1 MLGTTPESPDD
12 IPRRKTRYDKA
23 PRLDIESAAERRGVR
38 HSRFPQVSGAYGS
51 NRRPGSRRLDPAVY
65 RRRRIGVAVTAV
77 VIAAL
82 LYGFVS
88 LVTDAGSSSKNPA
101 AHTTTTL
108 RHIRPTGIGLRTVTW
123 TDTNPSAG
131 LVVNPAPGGSAGPRT
146 LVTEIWYPSVG
157 GSKKAPNTGQTPDY
171 QGGPFPVIVFA
182 HGFDTLPATYKPL
195 LASWV
200 KAGFI
205 VVAPLFPDENANK
218 INSLGPR
225 TIAQSELAE
234 SDVVN
239 EPYDIAWVAGEVESG
254 THGVASSGA
263 GWLKGLAEPGKIA
276 IAGHSDGAQ
285 AVAALVYSEK
295 YASTYEAMAAHPFAV
310 LVLSGSELSGTYSAP
325 AEAPPVLFVQSAVD
339 DCNLP
344 QEAGTLFHDI
354 GGGFFLKLNAAH
366 HFSPYV
372 GIGSAA
378 PVVERVTAAFL
389 ERALVGAPSLSALSP
404 SAVAPGVA
412 TLYGPLKPP
421 VLAPLAE
428 PTQAARTAACTVPST
443 P

>member
-1 MLGTTPESPDD
+1 M
-12 IPRRKTRYDKA
+12 
-23 PRLDIESAAERRGVR
+23 
-38 HSRFPQVSGAYGS
+38 SGAYGT
-51 NRRPGSRRLDPAVY
+51 NRRPRSQRLDPAVY
-65 RRRRIGVAVTAV
+65 RRRRIGVALTAV

-82 LYGFVS
+82 VYGLVS
-88 LVTDAGSSSKNPA
+88 LISNAGTSGGNPPS
-101 AHTTTTL
+101 HTTTTL
-108 RHIRPTGIGLRTVTW
+108 PHIRPTGIGLRTVTW
-123 TDTNPSAG
+123 TDTNPNAG

-146 LVTEIWYPSVG
+146 LVTEIWYPSIG
-157 GSKKAPNTGQTPDY
+157 GSKKTPTIAQAPDY
-171 QGGPFPVIVFA
+171 RGGPFPVIIFA

-195 LASWV
+195 LDSWV
-200 KAGFI
+200 RAGFI

-225 TIAQSELAE
+225 TVAQSELAE

-239 EPYDIAWVAGEVESG
+239 EPYDVAWVAGEVESG
-254 THGVASSGA
+254 ARGVASSGA

-276 IAGHSDGAQ
+276 LAGHSDGAQ
-285 AVAALVYSEK
+285 VVAALVYSAK
-295 YASTYEAMAAHPFAV
+295 YASTYDAMASHPFAV
-310 LVLSGSELSGTYSAP
+310 LVLSGSELSGSYSAP

-354 GGGFFLKLNAAH
+354 GGGFFLKLKAAH

-372 GIGSAA
+372 GIGASA
-378 PVVERVTAAFL
+378 PVVEKLTAAFL
-389 ERALVGAPSLSALSP
+389 KQALVGVPSLSGLSP
-404 SAVAPGVA
+404 SVVAPGVA
-412 TLYGPLKPP
+412 TLYGPLQPP

-428 PTQAARTAACTVPST
+428 PTQAARTAACSGPST